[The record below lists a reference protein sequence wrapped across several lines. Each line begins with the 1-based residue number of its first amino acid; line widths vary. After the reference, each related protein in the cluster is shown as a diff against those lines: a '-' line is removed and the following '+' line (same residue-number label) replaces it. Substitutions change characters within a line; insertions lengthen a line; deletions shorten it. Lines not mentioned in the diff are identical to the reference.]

1 MYSKLKQFFLP
12 FLQKIYFADEL
23 RIVNIESYKLLRQP
37 GILYDEE
44 KIKWLD
50 EIGTDQT
57 QCYYSEDLVV

>member
-1 MYSKLKQFFLP
+1 M
-12 FLQKIYFADEL
+12 
-23 RIVNIESYKLLRQP
+23 ESYKLLRQP

-57 QCYYSEDLVV
+57 QCYYSEDLVSCLNVRLNHFQTLTHLNINYYI